1 MRIGP
6 KLARRVG
13 IAIVIMV
20 AFGLG
25 FLMRGSPGP
34 EPGADQAAGG
44 VAEATLWTCSMHPQI
59 QLPKPGQCPIC
70 AMDLIPLEAPDP
82 TDVPR
87 QLVMT
92 EAARRLAEIR
102 TVVVG
107 HHQPETTIRMTGK
120 VEYDETRVVHVTAR
134 VPGRLDRLYVDYT
147 GIRVRR
153 GDHMVDLYSPDLL
166 AAQQELLEAQRAV
179 ERLAQSD
186 LAVMQQT
193 SRATL
198 DAARDKLR
206 LWGLTDAQIAEIEER
221 GKPTD
226 HVTIYAPI
234 GGIVIEKP
242 VAEGTYV
249 GEGTRIYTIAD
260 LERLWVLL
268 DAYES
273 DMSWTR
279 YGQEVLFETEADPGK
294 LFTGV
299 VSFIDPVLHEATR
312 TVKVRVNVDNRD
324 GRLKPGMFVRAQ
336 VRAQVD
342 AAGHVVDP
350 RIAGKWICPMHPEVV
365 KNSRGS
371 CSECGMDLVSAESLG
386 YVPEPEEAHDLV
398 VPASAVLITGTRAV
412 VYVEV
417 PETTQPTYEGRE
429 ILLGPRAGEFY
440 LVRSG
445 LRAGERVVT
454 NGAFKIDSALQIQAR
469 PSMMS
474 PKDGGTTPGHG
485 SHGSVPTPSPQEERR
500 GAAPAASSR
509 ERQAGPHVFV
519 VSLTALFQ
527 RYFEVQEALAAD
539 ELGRAQ
545 AQFARL
551 AHETQLVSHDVLQE
565 PARAEWREFATR
577 IVDASS
583 SGESAANLKTA
594 RSAFDDL
601 SKAVIAVEE
610 QFGHAGPATH
620 YRIHCPMAFDNRGAD
635 WLQKDDTLRNPY
647 FGKTML
653 RCGTT
658 EARHPGHDGTATP
671 HGGEQ

>member
-1 MRIGP
+1 MRIKT

-13 IAIVIMV
+13 IATVILV

-34 EPGADQAAGG
+34 EPGAERAPGAATG
-44 VAEATLWTCSMHPQI
+44 TTIWTCSMHPQI
-59 QLPKPGQCPIC
+59 QLPKPGKCPIC

-82 TDVPR
+82 TDVPS

-107 HHQPETTIRMTGK
+107 DHQPETAIRMTGK

-153 GDHMVDLYSPDLL
+153 GDHMADLYSPDLL
-166 AAQQELLEAQRAV
+166 AAQQELLEALRAV
-179 ERLAQSD
+179 ERLARSD

-206 LWGLTDAQIAEIEER
+206 LWGLTDSQIAKIEER
-221 GKPTD
+221 GAPMD
-226 HVTIYAPI
+226 HVTIFAPI

-249 GEGTRIYTIAD
+249 KEGTRIYTIAD

-273 DMSWTR
+273 DMSWIR
-279 YGQEVLFETEADPGK
+279 YGQEVLFETEADPGRV
-294 LFTGV
+294 FTGV
-299 VSFIDPVLHEATR
+299 ISFIDPMLQEATR
-312 TVKVRVNVDNRD
+312 TVKVRVNVDNRN

-365 KNSRGS
+365 KNSPGS

-386 YVPEPEEAHDLV
+386 YVLEPEETHDLV

-417 PETTQPTYEGRE
+417 PDMTRPTYEGRE
-429 ILLGPRAGEFY
+429 IVLGPRAGKFY

-445 LRAGERVVT
+445 LSAGERVVT

-474 PKDGGTTPGHG
+474 PNGGGRAPGHG
-485 SHGSVPTPSPQEERR
+485 SHGGAPTPSPQEERS
-500 GAAPAASSR
+500 GATPAAPTR
-509 ERQAGPHVFV
+509 ERPAAPHLFID
-519 VSLTALFQ
+519 SLVALFDH
-527 RYFEVQEALAAD
+527 YFQLQEALAAD
-539 ELGRAQ
+539 QLGRAQ
-545 AQFARL
+545 SEFAQLGR
-551 AHETQLVSHDVLQE
+551 ETQVVEHDVLQE
-565 PARAEWREFATR
+565 PTRAEWQKLAAR

-583 SGESAANLKTA
+583 SGESAANLETA
-594 RSAFDDL
+594 RSAFHDL
-601 SKAVIAVEE
+601 SVAVLAVEE
-610 QFGHAGPATH
+610 QYGHAGPATH
-620 YRIHCPMAFDNRGAD
+620 YRIHCPMAFANRGAD
-635 WLQKDDTLRNPY
+635 WLQKDDTVRNPY
-647 FGKTML
+647 FGEAML
-653 RCGTT
+653 RCGAI
-658 EARHPGHDGTATP
+658 EARHPSQVGPEAA
-671 HGGEQ
+671 HGGEE